1 MDLAIQMAE
10 RRKKEYESAL
20 QELKQEI
27 ERQENLSISMPKF
40 IGIVKVVAGDEMVNY
55 AKIERIEMEVAMAYE
70 RIQGRNTEDVSAL
83 NLSEY
88 STMSSNC

>member
-1 MDLAIQMAE
+1 
-10 RRKKEYESAL
+10 
-20 QELKQEI
+20 
-27 ERQENLSISMPKF
+27 MPKF

-70 RIQGRNTEDVSAL
+70 KIYGRNPEDVSAL